1 MRSTDS
7 ELPGSSGRAG
17 NPRGAWKRPGS
28 LPRDGEAEAAE
39 EGRRRKGW
47 REEGGEKSLAL
58 IPSKQWYSSY
68 STFQTFLSKILEHS
82 S

>member
-17 NPRGAWKRPGS
+17 NPRGSWKRPGS

-39 EGRRRKGW
+39 EEYEEE
-47 REEGGEKSLAL
+47 EEGEVRYEDEDGRVERRV
-58 IPSKQWYSSY
+58 IGR
-68 STFQTFLSKILEHS
+68 E
-82 S
+82 